1 MLQKKVKWGQE
12 LYKWGTLGVATAVAI
27 SVSLACS
34 FWFFFSLMG
43 GEGPQAIGAGIA
55 GCTLQIFGYGFA
67 ASFLKVNPLARFM
80 LCAMPLALSMFSS
93 YSAIYGFLSH
103 EQEAKSGQNKKTEMV
118 YQMLEQSAADKKT
131 ASEAASNGI
140 KGKYKSMGK
149 DLLASNERAM
159 ERDMQ
164 LLEKIDDPEPSSKAS
179 PLDGLVKVTGDAS
192 MTTILFC
199 AWLAVLFD
207 LLPVVAIS
215 VLSNSTRRKL
225 IDESLG
231 MDVEVTE
238 TVHTDLKNN
247 TVDTEIAV
255 HAQAQIQHEEQT
267 QELDQV
273 HVEQVE
279 PTQSIEDKPAVK
291 SQNKAAKQ
299 SDGDYEETILK
310 LRQGMFEAT
319 YTGYSEFTGRS
330 KWQAQNFFKRAQED
344 GYVKKSGRAFEVV
357 DPLTNVSMLPNAA
370 QAVTA

>member
-1 MLQKKVKWGQE
+1 MLQQKVRWGQE
-12 LYKWGTLGVATAVAI
+12 IYKWGTLGVATAVAI
-27 SVSLACS
+27 VVSLACS

-67 ASFLKVNPLARFM
+67 ASFLKVNPLARFL

-118 YQMLEQSAADKKT
+118 YQILEQSAADKKT
-131 ASEAASNGI
+131 ASDAASNGI

-164 LLEKIDDPEPSSKAS
+164 LLEKIEDPEPSSKAS

-215 VLSNSTRRKL
+215 VLSNSTRRKI
-225 IDESLG
+225 IDESIDL
-231 MDVEVTE
+231 DVEYTE
-238 TVHTDLKNN
+238 TAHTDLKKN
-247 TVDTEIAV
+247 TIDTEIAV
-255 HAQAQIQHEEQT
+255 HAQAHIQHEEIA

-273 HVEQVE
+273 QTEQIE
-279 PTQSIEDKPAVK
+279 QSQSEEKKPVAK

-299 SDGDYEETILK
+299 SDEDYEETILK
-310 LRQGMFEAT
+310 LRQGLFEAT

>member
-1 MLQKKVKWGQE
+1 MFQKKVRWGQE
-12 LYKWGTLGVATAVAI
+12 IYKWGTLGVATMVAI
-27 SVSLACS
+27 AVSLACS

-43 GEGPQAIGAGIA
+43 SDGPQAIGAGIA

-67 ASFLKVNPLARFM
+67 ASFLKLNPLARFL

-93 YSAIYGFLSH
+93 CSAIYGFLSH
-103 EQEAKSGQNKKTEMV
+103 EQEVKSGQNKKTEMV
-118 YQMLEQSAADKKT
+118 YQILEQSAADKKT

-164 LLEKIDDPEPSSKAS
+164 LLDKIDDPDSLSKAS
-179 PLDGLVKVTGDAS
+179 PLDGLVKVTGGAS

-215 VLSNSTRRKL
+215 ILSNSTKRKL
-225 IDESLG
+225 IDDSMDL
-231 MDVEVTE
+231 DVEVTE
-238 TVHTDLKNN
+238 VLHTDLKNN

-255 HAQAQIQHEEQT
+255 HAQPHIENEQKL

-273 HVEQVE
+273 QTQQVE
-279 PTQSIEDKPAVK
+279 PRKTAEKRPSINL
-291 SQNKAAKQ
+291 QNKASKQ
-299 SDGDYEETILK
+299 SDRDYGETILK
-310 LRQGMFEAT
+310 LRQGLFEAT
-319 YTGYSEFTGRS
+319 YIGYSEVTGRS

>member
-12 LYKWGTLGVATAVAI
+12 IYKWGTLGVATAVAI
-27 SVSLACS
+27 AVSLACS

-67 ASFLKVNPLARFM
+67 ASFLKVNPLARFL

-103 EQEAKSGQNKKTEMV
+103 EQEAKLGQNKKTEMV
-118 YQMLEQSAADKKT
+118 YQMLEQSANDKKT

-159 ERDMQ
+159 QRDMK
-164 LLEKIDDPEPSSKAS
+164 LLDKIDDPEPSSKAS

-192 MTTILFC
+192 LTTIIFC

-215 VLSNSTRRKL
+215 VLSNSKKRK
-225 IDESLG
+225 DMNESLEL
-231 MDVEVTE
+231 DVELTE

-255 HAQAQIQHEEQT
+255 HAQARIEHEEKP
-267 QELDQV
+267 QEQKQV
-273 HVEQVE
+273 QPEQIDDS
-279 PTQSIEDKPAVK
+279 QSADKK
-291 SQNKAAKQ
+291 SAAKITNKAAKQ
-299 SDGDYEETILK
+299 SDEDYEETILK
-310 LRQGMFEAT
+310 LRQGLFEAT

-357 DPLTNVSMLPNAA
+357 NPLTNVSVLPKTA
-370 QAVTA
+370 QAATA

>member
-1 MLQKKVKWGQE
+1 MLKNNMNLGQE
-12 LYKWGTLGVATAVAI
+12 IYKWGTLGVATAVAI
-27 SVSLACS
+27 AVSLACS

-43 GEGPQAIGAGIA
+43 GEGPQAIGAGVA

-67 ASFLKVNPLARFM
+67 ASFLKVNPLARLL

-103 EQEAKSGQNKKTEMV
+103 EQEAKFGHDKKTEMV
-118 YQMLEQSAADKKT
+118 YQMLEQSAADKQT
-131 ASEAASNGI
+131 TSEAASNGI

-149 DLLASNERAM
+149 ELLASNERAM

-164 LLEKIDDPEPSSKAS
+164 LLDKIDDPRPSSKAS

-192 MTTILFC
+192 LTTILFC

-215 VLSNSTRRKL
+215 VLSKSSKRKL
-225 IDESLG
+225 INELIDL
-231 MDVEVTE
+231 DVQITE
-238 TVHTDLKNN
+238 TEHTDLLNN
-247 TVDTEIAV
+247 TVETEIDV
-255 HAQAQIQHEEQT
+255 HAQAHIEHEKNPEELEQDKTDQIELNQSAEKKRVAKTQT
-267 QELDQV
+267 
-273 HVEQVE
+273 
-279 PTQSIEDKPAVK
+279 
-291 SQNKAAKQ
+291 KAAKQ
-299 SDGDYEETILK
+299 SDGDYEETTLK
-310 LRQGMFEAT
+310 LRQGLFEAT
-319 YTGYSEFTGRS
+319 YTGYCEFTGRS

-357 DPLTNVSMLPNAA
+357 DPLTNVSMLPNTA

>member
-1 MLQKKVKWGQE
+1 MLQNKVRWGQE
-12 LYKWGTLGVATAVAI
+12 IYKWGTLGVATAVAI
-27 SVSLACS
+27 AVSLACS

-67 ASFLKVNPLARFM
+67 ASFLKVNPLARFL

-131 ASEAASNGI
+131 ASDAASNGI

-164 LLEKIDDPEPSSKAS
+164 LLDKIEDPEPSSKAS

-192 MTTILFC
+192 MTTVLFC

-215 VLSNSTRRKL
+215 VLSKSSRRKL
-225 IDESLG
+225 IDESIDL
-231 MDVEVTE
+231 DVEATE
-238 TVHTDLKNN
+238 TAHTDLKNN
-247 TVDTEIAV
+247 TVDTEISV
-255 HAQAQIQHEEQT
+255 HAQAHIEHEEKP
-267 QELDQV
+267 QELDKLQT
-273 HVEQVE
+273 EQIE
-279 PTQSIEDKPAVK
+279 QSQSAEKKPVAK
-291 SQNKAAKQ
+291 AQNKAAKQ
-299 SDGDYEETILK
+299 SDEDYEETILK
-310 LRQGMFEAT
+310 LRQGLFETT